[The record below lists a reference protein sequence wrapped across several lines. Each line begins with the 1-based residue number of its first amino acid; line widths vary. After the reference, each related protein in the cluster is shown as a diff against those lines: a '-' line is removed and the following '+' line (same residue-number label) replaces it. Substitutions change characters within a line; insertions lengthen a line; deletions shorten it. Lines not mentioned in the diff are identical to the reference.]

1 MDPAA
6 ANHPQSAR
14 AGNQQV
20 AYDITTVGHYGKRS
34 LIARTR
40 ARDNYPAAYGLL
52 DADQGLFPYI

>member
-20 AYDITTVGHYGKRS
+20 AYDITTVGHYGT
-34 LIARTR
+34 RTR
-40 ARDNYPAAYGLL
+40 SRDNDPAASALMN
-52 DADQGLFPYI
+52 ADQGLFLYI